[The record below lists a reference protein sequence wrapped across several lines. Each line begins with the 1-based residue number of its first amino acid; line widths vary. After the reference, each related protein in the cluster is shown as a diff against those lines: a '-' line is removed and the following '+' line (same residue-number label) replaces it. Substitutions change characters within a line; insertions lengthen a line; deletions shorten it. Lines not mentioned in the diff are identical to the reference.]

1 MIAAVGVLAVLLAVN
16 TWVVEGETKSAT
28 VTVPG
33 GRILRLPGGEMQVL
47 EKGPRGAPPIVLLH
61 CFACSIAWWQRMIP
75 FLDRDHRVI
84 AMDLRGFGGS
94 GKPKSGY
101 SIEGQAAFV
110 AEALKR
116 LGVHRATV
124 VGHSLGGTV
133 ATALT
138 EVPGDYVDRLVI
150 VDQAPDERFAT
161 AIDFAEELTTAPVI
175 GEALWQLIPNF
186 AVKEGL
192 QVAFAP
198 GYEVPE
204 GFVDGFDQMT
214 YTSYASDDEES
225 SYLGEEPLNRRIEK
239 TGVPLLAIFGA
250 EDQIYEA
257 EPALA
262 AYAKVP
268 GAQTALVPGAG
279 HSPNVEKPGRTA
291 ALILGFDRPGAVRPL
306 LGSAAIFCGSC
317 SSPILI
323 DRARGCVCPGAGRR
337 SARAGVAT
345 GWPRW
350 PAPARSA
357 WAWSTSARP

>member
-1 MIAAVGVLAVLLAVN
+1 MLLAIN
-16 TWVVEGETKSAT
+16 TLIVEAETKPAT

-33 GRILRLPGGEMQVL
+33 GRILHLPGGDMQVL
-47 EKGPRGAPPIVLLH
+47 EKGPRDAPPIVLLH
-61 CFACSIAWWQRMIP
+61 CFSCSVAWWQRLIP

-84 AMDLRGFGGS
+84 ALDLRGFGGS
-94 GKPKSGY
+94 EKPRSGY
-101 SIEGQAAFV
+101 SMEDQAAFI

-138 EVPGDYVDRLVI
+138 EVPGDYVSRLVI

-161 AIDFAEELTTAPVI
+161 SIDFAEELTTAPVI
-175 GEALWQLIPNF
+175 GEALWQVVPDF

-198 GYEVPE
+198 GYETPE
-204 GFVDGFDQMT
+204 KFVDGFDQMT

-225 SYLGEEPLNRRIEK
+225 SYLDAEPLDRRIERARI
-239 TGVPLLAIFGA
+239 PLLAIFGA

-262 AYAKVP
+262 VYAKVP
-268 GAQTALVPGAG
+268 GAQTALIAGAG
-279 HSPNVEKPGRTA
+279 HSPNVEKPRRIA
-291 ALILGFDRPGAVRPL
+291 ALILEFDRLPKTK
-306 LGSAAIFCGSC
+306 
-317 SSPILI
+317 
-323 DRARGCVCPGAGRR
+323 RR
-337 SARAGVAT
+337 
-345 GWPRW
+345 
-350 PAPARSA
+350 
-357 WAWSTSARP
+357 

>member
-1 MIAAVGVLAVLLAVN
+1 MARRWKILLGVVAALAALLAVN
-16 TWVVEGETKSAT
+16 TLIVEAETKPAT

-33 GRILRLPGGEMQVL
+33 GRILHLPGGDMQVL

-61 CFACSIAWWQRMIP
+61 CFACSLAWWQRMMP
-75 FLDRDHRVI
+75 FLDRKHRVI
-84 AMDLRGFGGS
+84 ALDMRGFGGS
-94 GKPKSGY
+94 EKPTSGY
-101 SIEGQAAFV
+101 SIPDQATFV

-124 VGHSLGGTV
+124 IGHSLGGTV

-138 EVPGDYVDRLVI
+138 EVPGDYVSRLAI

-175 GEALWQLIPNF
+175 GEALWQVTPDF

-198 GYEVPE
+198 GFEVPE

-214 YTSYASDDEES
+214 YASYSSDGNES
-225 SYLGEEPLNRRIEK
+225 AYLGEEPLNRRIEK
-239 TGVPLLAIFGA
+239 SGIPLLAIFGA

-262 AYAKVP
+262 VYAKIQ
-268 GAQTALVPGAG
+268 GARTALILGAG
-279 HSPNVEKPGRTA
+279 HSPNVEKPQRTA
-291 ALILGFDRPGAVRPL
+291 ALILQFDH
-306 LGSAAIFCGSC
+306 
-317 SSPILI
+317 SPQ
-323 DRARGCVCPGAGRR
+323 PGRR
-337 SARAGVAT
+337 
-345 GWPRW
+345 
-350 PAPARSA
+350 
-357 WAWSTSARP
+357 